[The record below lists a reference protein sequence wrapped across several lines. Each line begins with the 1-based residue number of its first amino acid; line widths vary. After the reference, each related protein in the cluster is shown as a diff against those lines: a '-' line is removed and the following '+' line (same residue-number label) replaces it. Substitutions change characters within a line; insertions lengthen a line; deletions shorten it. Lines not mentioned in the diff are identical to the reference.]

1 MAKTD
6 LKTKETEASV
16 EEFINSIEN
25 EQRRSDAFSLL
36 EMFEQETGLKAA
48 MWGPAIIGFGNMM
61 LKYESGR
68 EFDWMK
74 IAFSPRKANLTIYF
88 ESETT
93 HNQAFLQRLGKHK
106 TSKACLYINRLS
118 DINEDVLREMIRDS
132 IAITDSLSGKSNR
145 L

>member
-1 MAKTD
+1 MAKAD

-16 EEFINSIEN
+16 ADFINGLESD
-25 EQRRSDAFSLL
+25 QRRDDAFKLL
-36 EMFEQETGLKAA
+36 KMFEEETGMKAA
-48 MWGPAIIGFGNMM
+48 MWGPAIIGFGNML

-74 IAFSPRKANLTIYF
+74 VAFSPRKANLTLYF

-93 HNQAFLQRLGKHK
+93 HNPQFLERLGKAK

-118 DINEDVLREMIRDS
+118 DVDEDVLREMIRDS
-132 IAITDSLSGKSNR
+132 IAVTER
-145 L
+145 LAAEKTA

>member
-93 HNQAFLQRLGKHK
+93 HNQEFLQRLGKHK

-132 IAITDSLSGKSNR
+132 IAITDSLSGKPK
-145 L
+145 

>member
-16 EEFINSIEN
+16 TEFIDGVEN
-25 EQRRSDAFSLL
+25 EQRRADAFRLL
-36 EMFEQETGLKAA
+36 EMFEEETGMKAK
-48 MWGPAIIGFGNMM
+48 MWGPAIIGFGNMI
-61 LKYESGR
+61 LKYDSGR

-74 IAFSPRKANLTIYF
+74 IAFSPRKTNLTLYF

-93 HNQAFLQRLGKHK
+93 HNPQFLQRLGKYK

-118 DINEDVLREMIRDS
+118 DVNEEVLREMIRDS
-132 IAITDSLSGKSNR
+132 MAITERHAAEAK
-145 L
+145 